1 MCLPA
6 LFERDSCS
14 LQVVEKLA
22 GYGDFLL
29 GGVHCAVA
37 ERAVSGAF
45 WQPPANIASN
55 A

>member
-1 MCLPA
+1 MLACLVRTRL
-6 LFERDSCS
+6 LFAPG
-14 LQVVEKLA
+14 VEKLA